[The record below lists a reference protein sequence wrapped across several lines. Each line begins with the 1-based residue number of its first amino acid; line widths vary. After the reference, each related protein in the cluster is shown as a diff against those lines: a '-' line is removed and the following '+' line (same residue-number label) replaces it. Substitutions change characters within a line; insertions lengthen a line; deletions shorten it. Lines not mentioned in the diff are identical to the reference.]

1 MGKYQDKDND
11 GYVAW
16 YPDPNKPNEPAGAGV
31 NQSIIDSND
40 ADANIG
46 VSGQGAAGVSGGT
59 TMQYSAGVYPIYT
72 PGKPGTPAKT
82 KSTYTEGGKPS
93 ISTVSPAGPATEGTV
108 EYVDRAGLKQWLNKN
123 LDTATIKQYQQVL
136 KNATLLPPNYSVNGK
151 IDIKGQFAGA
161 IVKVIQNQQDRGV
174 DAETLAD
181 GIEFVKQNYAGAT
194 GEPKLPTASVTSK
207 EAALADIQDTFRATF
222 GVAAPKEIINAYRDE
237 LKALELSR
245 TSKRTTTKGVSVG
258 TYGVSELER
267 KNVMSKYINQY
278 ATIIIDGVTLG
289 DPLAVASLQKGNFG
303 LAYGDLR
310 STYADNGIPINN
322 KSLAQLALDSTVSPE
337 KAKANI
343 NLARLQAKTF
353 YPALANQIDNGYT
366 VKQLLSPYLQ
376 TRANILEEDPDAIDI
391 KELTKVASDPK
402 GLMGLYDYEV
412 SLRNDPKW
420 RYTKNAQDSISN
432 VATGIAEMFGLVG

>member
-1 MGKYQDKDND
+1 MGNYIDKDGD

-16 YPDPNKPNEPAGAGV
+16 YPDPKKPNEPAGAGV
-31 NQSIIDSND
+31 DQSIIDAND
-40 ADANIG
+40 ADPEANPG
-46 VSGQGAAGVSGGT
+46 KGTGASSGSQ
-59 TMQYSAGVYPIYT
+59 MQYSAGVYPIYT
-72 PGKPGTPAKT
+72 PGTPGKT
-82 KSTYTEGGKPS
+82 VKRYVGSQLQEFVEPG
-93 ISTVSPAGPATEGTV
+93 TEGTV

-181 GIEFVKQNYAGAT
+181 GIEFVKQNYGGAAGEA
-194 GEPKLPTASVTSK
+194 KLPTASITSK

-267 KNVMSKYINQY
+267 KNVMNKYINQY
-278 ATIIIDGVTLG
+278 ATIIIDGVALG

-310 STYADNGIPINN
+310 NVYADNGIPIND
-322 KSLAQLALDSTVSPE
+322 KTLAQLALDSTANPE

-420 RYTKNAQDSISN
+420 RFTKNAQDSISN

>member
-1 MGKYQDKDND
+1 LENKLGNYQDKDND

-16 YPDPNKPNEPAGAGV
+16 YPDPKKPNEPAGAGV

-40 ADANIG
+40 ADANVG
-46 VSGQGAAGVSGGT
+46 VSGQGATSGVSGGT

-72 PGKPGTPAKT
+72 PGKPETTTQKYVGSELKT
-82 KSTYTEGGKPS
+82 V
-93 ISTVSPAGPATEGTV
+93 TVPGTEGTV

-123 LDTATIKQYQQVL
+123 LDTATIKSYQQTL
-136 KNATLLPPNYSVNGK
+136 KSLNLLPKNYVVNGK
-151 IDIKGQFAGA
+151 IDLKGQFAGA
-161 IVKVIQNQQDRGV
+161 IVKIIQNQQDRQV

-181 GIEFVKQNYAGAT
+181 GIEFVKQNYAGSGT
-194 GEPKLPTASVTSK
+194 GEASLPTANITAK
-207 EAALADIQDTFRATF
+207 EAALADIQDTFNTTF

-245 TSKRTTTKGVSVG
+245 TSKRTTSKGVAVG
-258 TYGVSELER
+258 TYGVSEIER
-267 KNVMSKYINQY
+267 KNVMNKYINQY
-278 ATIIIDGVTLG
+278 ATIIVDGVSKN
-289 DPLAVASLQKGNFG
+289 DPLALASLQKGEFG
-303 LAYGDLR
+303 LAYSNLR
-310 STYADNGIPINN
+310 SVYADNGIPINN
-322 KSLAQLALDSTVSPE
+322 KTLAQLALDSTANPE

-376 TRANILEEDPDAIDI
+376 TRANILEEDPDSIDI

-420 RYTKNAQDSISN
+420 RFTKNAQDSISN
-432 VATGIAEMFGLVG
+432 VASGIAEMFGLVG

>member
-1 MGKYQDKDND
+1 MGKYQDKDGD

-16 YPDPNKPNEPAGAGV
+16 YPDPKNPSEPAGAGV
-31 NQSIIDSND
+31 NQSIIDTND
-40 ADANIG
+40 ADPSVG
-46 VSGQGAAGVSGGT
+46 VTGAGAGGVSGGS

-72 PGKPGTPAKT
+72 PGKPAKT
-82 KSTYTEGGKPS
+82 TKKYVGSELKTVTEPG
-93 ISTVSPAGPATEGTV
+93 TEGTV

-123 LDTATIKQYQQVL
+123 LDTQTIKNYQQTL
-136 KNATLLPPNYSVNGK
+136 KSLNLLPKNYVVNGK
-151 IDIKGQFAGA
+151 IDLKGQFAGA

-181 GIEFVKQNYAGAT
+181 GIEYVKQNYAGSTGTAAT
-194 GEPKLPTASVTSK
+194 PPTANVTAK
-207 EAALADIQDTFRATF
+207 ESALADIQQTFQSTF
-222 GVAAPKEIINAYRDE
+222 GEAAPKEIINAYRDE

-245 TSKRTTTKGVSVG
+245 TSKRSTVKGVSVG
-258 TYGVSELER
+258 TYGVTELER
-267 KNVMSKYINQY
+267 RNIMNKYISQY
-278 ATIIIDGVTLG
+278 ATTKIANAATG

-303 LAYGDLR
+303 LAYSDLR
-310 STYADNGIPINN
+310 SAYAENGIPVND
-322 KSLAQLALDSTVSPE
+322 KSLAQLALDSTVNPDKMKS
-337 KAKANI
+337 
-343 NLARLQAKTF
+343 NLNLIRLQAKTF
-353 YPALANQIDNGYT
+353 YPALANQIDNGYS

-432 VATGIAEMFGLVG
+432 VAAGIAEMFGLVG